1 MEGVMCSKCGTEPP
15 GKGGVLCP
23 ACLKEI
29 GARTLGYWNTNTAE
43 PQAAVVDDES
53 ASPVS

>member
-23 ACLKEI
+23 DCLKEI
-29 GARTLGYWNTNTAE
+29 GTRTLGYWNTNTAE

-53 ASPVS
+53 VSPVS